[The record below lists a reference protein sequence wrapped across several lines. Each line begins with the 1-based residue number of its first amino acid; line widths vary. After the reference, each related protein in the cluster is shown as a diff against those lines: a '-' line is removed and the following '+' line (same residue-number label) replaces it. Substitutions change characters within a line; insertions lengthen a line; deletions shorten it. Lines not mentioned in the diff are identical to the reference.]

1 MLGVWC
7 AWEQEQ
13 TEGGTGLPNV
23 PAVSSLICHLVGP
36 L

>member
-13 TEGGTGLPNV
+13 TEGGLGLLNV
-23 PAVSSLICHLVGP
+23 PAVSSLIRHLVGP